1 MIQFRTCFPFEIRT
15 YGIAGLAAP
24 AIAIAVT
31 IHTKFSVITS
41 FTVYTTIKSFS
52 ESSSVFVDTMI
63 TYFFRDGSTVFTNL
77 YAYGFERSTGV

>member
-1 MIQFRTCFPFEIRT
+1 MIQFRTGFSFEIRT

-24 AIAIAVT
+24 TTAIAVT
-31 IHTKFSVITS
+31 IHTKSSVITS

-63 TYFFRDGSTVFTNL
+63 TYFFRNGSTVFANL
-77 YAYGFERSTGV
+77 